1 MNHSSHILALVV
13 ALSAAGIV
21 QAQAT
26 GATPQQKETARAT
39 GPTYGPVLNP
49 QAAPAAQ
56 ATPTADARPQAQEER
71 AAPAQ
76 QAQQRQDEPDPS
88 ARPAPQPPQPEPSQ
102 KAEQAPKKDP
112 KAKPAPRRP
121 GAQQRIEPTA
131 RIGAPSSQ
139 PDARVPP
146 PATAAPAP
154 APSGGARISTCQGNV
169 CTDASGTSYAT
180 GVGNAAVNSSGRLC
194 NRNGTVMQCF

>member
-1 MNHSSHILALVV
+1 MNHSSHILLLAV

-26 GATPQQKETARAT
+26 GGASQEKEKARAT

-49 QAAPAAQ
+49 QAAPSPQPIPA
-56 ATPTADARPQAQEER
+56 ADARPQAQEER

-76 QAQQRQDEPDPS
+76 QARQRQDEPDPS
-88 ARPAPQPPQPEPSQ
+88 ARPAPQPPQPEPGQ
-102 KAEQAPKKDP
+102 KAQQAPKKDP

-131 RIGAPSSQ
+131 RITAPSSQ
-139 PDARVPP
+139 PYARVPVP
-146 PATAAPAP
+146 VAPGPTPGAP
-154 APSGGARISTCQGNV
+154 GGAQISTCQGNV